1 MQNKPKWQR
10 DEERMEILLI
20 EYERMISKKLY
31 QKNSSLVEN
40 QFQKMHSTD
49 LMNNN
54 QFERL
59 TKAYEQWINDVV
71 PLRNNS

>member
-31 QKNSSLVEN
+31 QKNNSLVET